1 MTAVEMLSTWLAEA
15 PSTWPDEAWHQ
26 ARRSFIDTVG
36 VMIAG
41 AREPATRIIDET
53 VTTWGVG
60 KSVVFGSD
68 QKQSPPFAALVGGTA
83 AHALDFDD
91 NFDPAKAHASAVLVP
106 AIMAAGDDLGA
117 TGRQALDAYIIGLQ
131 VMGRV
136 GQGVNPFHRAR
147 GWHATATLGTIGA
160 AAAVARL
167 LKLDAIRAAHAISLS
182 TSMAGGF
189 MSQFGTMTKPA
200 HAGLAAQGGI
210 MAAYMAASGLTA
222 GTDTL
227 DGPQGMGTLM
237 VGPDIEILREEMQGK
252 AEHGQTMT
260 FQGTPVGE
268 PLHILE
274 YGLKVKRFPNCGS
287 IHRALDG
294 LLELRSEHGLGP
306 DNVARIVVRAPR
318 AHLNNLMYERPV
330 DGMQAKF
337 SLEYG
342 LACGLVTGGARLADY
357 TDEAVMRPD
366 VRREMEKV
374 IREPVDKLESEF
386 DTEVH
391 ITLVS
396 GDVVKTSIHMPVGSK
411 DRPMTDEQLWDK
423 FDACVSGVLCV
434 DASADLKQSL
444 MAMGSDEPLSF
455 VTSCCQHQ

>member
-1 MTAVEMLSTWLAEA
+1 MTAVEQLGAWLAEA
-15 PSTWPDEAWHQ
+15 PATWPDEALHL
-26 ARRSFIDTVG
+26 AKRSFIDTVA

-41 AREPATRIIDET
+41 AGEPATRIVGDT
-53 VTTWGVG
+53 VAAWGTG
-60 KSVVFGSD
+60 KSVVLGSNH
-68 QKQSPPFAALVGGTA
+68 KQAPAFAALVGGTA

-106 AIMAAGDDLGA
+106 AVMAAGDDRDIS
-117 TGRQALDAYIIGLQ
+117 GRQALDAYIVGLQ

-160 AAAVARL
+160 AAAVARI
-167 LKLDAIRAAHAISLS
+167 LKLESIAATHALSLS

-189 MSQFGTMTKPA
+189 MSQFGSMTKPA

-210 MAAYMAASGLTA
+210 MAAYLAAGGLTA
-222 GTDTL
+222 GADTL
-227 DGPQGMGTLM
+227 DGPQGMATLM
-237 VGPDIEILREEMQGK
+237 VGPDIEALREEMHGK
-252 AEHGQTMT
+252 AEHGQTMS
-260 FQGTPVGE
+260 FPDTPIGE

-294 LLELRSEHGLGP
+294 LLQLRNEHGLRP
-306 DNVARIVVRAPR
+306 DNVARIVVRAPT

-330 DGMQAKF
+330 DGLQAKF

-342 LACGLVTGGARLADY
+342 LACGLVTGGAGLADY
-357 TDEAVMRPD
+357 TDEAVMRLD

-374 IREPVDKLESEF
+374 VREPVDKFESEF

-391 ITLVS
+391 VTLVS
-396 GDVVKTSIHMPVGSK
+396 GETVKTSIHMPVGSK
-411 DRPMTDEQLWDK
+411 DSPMTDDQLWDK
-423 FDACVSGVLCV
+423 FDACVSAVLSV
-434 DASADLKQSL
+434 DGCNELKQNL
-444 MAMGSDEPLSF
+444 LAMGSDEPLSS
-455 VTSCCQHQ
+455 VTSCCQFQ

>member
-1 MTAVEMLSTWLAEA
+1 MAAVKMLGTWLAEV
-15 PSTWPDEAWHQ
+15 PPTWPDEALHL
-26 ARRSFIDTVG
+26 ARRSFIDTVA

-41 AREPATRIIDET
+41 ACEPATRIITDT
-53 VTTWGVG
+53 VASWGAG
-60 KSVVFGSD
+60 KSVVVGSD
-68 QKQSPPFAALVGGTA
+68 QRQSPPFSALVGGTA

-106 AIMAAGDDLGA
+106 AIMAAGDDLG
-117 TGRQALDAYIIGLQ
+117 GSGGQALDAYIVGLQ

-136 GQGVNPFHRAR
+136 GQGLNPAHRAR
-147 GWHATATLGTIGA
+147 GWHATATLGVIGA

-167 LKLDAIRAAHAISLS
+167 LKLDATRAAHAVSLS

-189 MSQFGTMTKPA
+189 MSQFGTMTKPT
-200 HAGLAAQGGI
+200 HAGLAAHGGV
-210 MAAYMAASGLTA
+210 MAAYMAAGGLTA
-222 GTDTL
+222 GADTL
-227 DGPQGMGTLM
+227 DGPHGMGILM
-237 VGPDIEILREEMQGK
+237 VGPDFETLRAEMKGK

-260 FQGTPVGE
+260 FPDTPIGK

-294 LLELRSEHGLGP
+294 LLQLRNEHGLRP
-306 DNVARIVVRAPR
+306 ENVARIVVRAPI

-330 DGMQAKF
+330 DGLQAKF

-342 LACGLVTGGARLADY
+342 IACGLVTGGVQLADY
-357 TDEAVMRPD
+357 TDEAVKRPD

-374 IREPVDKLESEF
+374 LREPVDKLESEF

-391 ITLVS
+391 VTLVS
-396 GDVVKTSIHMPVGSK
+396 GETVMASIHMPVGSK
-411 DRPMTDEQLWDK
+411 ACPMTDDQLWDK
-423 FDACVSGVLCV
+423 YDACVLPVL
-434 DASADLKQSL
+434 SADAGAELKRSL
-444 MAMGSDEPLSF
+444 MAMGRDEPLSS
-455 VTSCCQHQ
+455 VTSCCQF

>member
-1 MTAVEMLSTWLAEA
+1 MTAVEMLGAWVAET
-15 PSTWPDEAWHQ
+15 PPTWPDDALHQ
-26 ARRSFIDTVG
+26 AKRSFIDTIG
-36 VMIAG
+36 VMIPG
-41 AREPATRIIDET
+41 AREPATRIMVET
-53 VTTWGVG
+53 AASWGVG
-60 KSVVFGSD
+60 KSVVFGSN
-68 QKQSPPFAALVGGTA
+68 QKQAPPFAALVGGTA

-106 AIMAAGDDLGA
+106 AILAAGDDLDV
-117 TGRQALDAYIIGLQ
+117 TGLQAFDAYIVGLQ

-147 GWHATATLGTIGA
+147 GWHATATIGAIGA

-167 LKLDAIRAAHAISLS
+167 LKLDAIKSAHAISIS

-200 HAGLAAQGGI
+200 HAGFAAQGGV
-210 MAAYMAASGLTA
+210 MAAYMAAGGLTA
-222 GTDTL
+222 GADTL
-227 DGPQGMGTLM
+227 DGPRGMGTLM
-237 VGPDIEILREEMQGK
+237 VGPDVDALRTALQGT
-252 AEHGQTMT
+252 AEHGQTLT
-260 FQGTPVGE
+260 FPDTPVGE

-294 LLELRSEHGLGP
+294 LLQLRHEHELSP
-306 DNVARIVVRAPR
+306 DNIARIVVRAPR

-357 TDEAVMRPD
+357 TDEAVLRPD
-366 VRREMEKV
+366 VRREMKKV
-374 IREPVDKLESEF
+374 AREAVDKLESEF

-391 ITLVS
+391 VTLVS
-396 GDVVKTSIHMPVGSK
+396 GETVQTSIYMPVGSK
-411 DRPMTDEQLWDK
+411 AHPMTDDQLWDK
-423 FDACVSGVLCV
+423 FEACISDVLG
-434 DASADLKQSL
+434 AKNSTELKHQL
-444 MAMGSDEPLSF
+444 MAMGGDEPLSS
-455 VTSCCQHQ
+455 VTSCCQYQ